1 MTDIF
6 RSLNST
12 TKSSVLEVKLEY
24 LTLGN
29 NKNKLKYKKFDI
41 TPRTYTKAGTEC

>member
-12 TKSSVLEVKLEY
+12 TKSSVLKVKLEY

-29 NKNKLKYKKFDI
+29 NKNKLKYV
-41 TPRTYTKAGTEC
+41 